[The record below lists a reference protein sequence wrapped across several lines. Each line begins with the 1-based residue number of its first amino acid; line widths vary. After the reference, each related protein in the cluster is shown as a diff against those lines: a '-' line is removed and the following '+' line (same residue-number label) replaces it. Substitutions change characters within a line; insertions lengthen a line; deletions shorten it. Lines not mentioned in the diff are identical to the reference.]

1 MQQKSK
7 QKYHSASVGYE
18 FHSVCVCHLQVTSF
32 LLLLLQPPNQGDAV
46 GSSDVCTLR
55 KTSFCEEDHH
65 HKEVTQL
72 PDYPI
77 VIAAWGFL
85 ARTILQDPMGHWGL
99 TWYQEVL
106 AIILQSIP
114 RHRRRLVTPHFLHH
128 TSIVFLYSSC
138 YKAEITRMNQTGP
151 CWCSCKQR
159 NLKKRKSFYMI
170 FYSTMLL
177 T

>member
-18 FHSVCVCHLQVTSF
+18 FHSVCATIGHQFFCCCCCS
-32 LLLLLQPPNQGDAV
+32 PPNQGDAV

-72 PDYPI
+72 PEYPI
-77 VIAAWGFL
+77 AIAAWGFL
-85 ARTILQDPMGHWGL
+85 ERTILQDPMGHWGL

-106 AIILQSIP
+106 ATILQSILH
-114 RHRRRLVTPHFLHH
+114 HRRRLVMPHFYIIMFFIAYF
-128 TSIVFLYSSC
+128 S
-138 YKAEITRMNQTGP
+138 P
-151 CWCSCKQR
+151 
-159 NLKKRKSFYMI
+159 SFNIQYD
-170 FYSTMLL
+170 MLR
-177 T
+177 